1 MAGHI
6 AELADGEIAGAPSLP
21 DGADGPGSA
30 AAAAA
35 AAQSRE
41 QVAARAHQLVAM
53 MEQLEMD
60 VRPACAEQLRSAV
73 TQPVAQLC
81 EEFPAYKPC
90 VDKRR
95 TYMLDMDA
103 YERKLEHTRTHTKDP
118 GQIPHREE
126 QRSRATRR
134 FTYFNDKL
142 VEDLTLLDNNRF
154 ELAGFLIEGFVETQ
168 EFEVNRKRDV
178 YAAMQEGKLPRRAD

>member
-1 MAGHI
+1 MFLKVWHGQTRD
-6 AELADGEIAGAPSLP
+6 L
-21 DGADGPGSA
+21 
-30 AAAAA
+30 AAA

-41 QVAARAHQLVAM
+41 QVAARARQLVAM
-53 MEQLEMD
+53 MDTIEVD

-73 TQPVAQLC
+73 MQPVAQLC

-95 TYMLDMDA
+95 NYMLDMDA
-103 YERKLEHTRTHTKDP
+103 YERKLEHTKAHTKDP

-126 QRSRATRR
+126 QHSRASRR

-178 YAAMQEGKLPRRAD
+178 YLSMQEGKLPQRAN